1 MRDDPDTRDLI
12 ATARE
17 ALKADILPRLEGD
30 AVYAGAMVANALGIA
45 LRDLEDAAEAGAE
58 AERDA
63 LRRLLG
69 DAAGDLSELNAAFAA
84 AIRAGRFDPGTEAH
98 ADARRILW
106 SQSSRQAVPSGPE
119 AAGGGAAGRHL
130 ARRRRALAGERL
142 TGTDGRAGMVPRP
155 RSGRAGGRCRPD
167 PMASSRSPPP
177 WLRHRPARLGATSA
191 AGH

>member
-106 SQSSRQAVPSGPE
+106 SQSLDRLSRVDPKRLEAERRGGTLPDDGVPWPGS
-119 AAGGGAAGRHL
+119 
-130 ARRRRALAGERL
+130 
-142 TGTDGRAGMVPRP
+142 D
-155 RSGRAGGRCRPD
+155 
-167 PMASSRSPPP
+167 
-177 WLRHRPARLGATSA
+177 
-191 AGH
+191 